1 MTNMA
6 NTDVTIILKCVW
18 LMYYSIQ
25 IQCQD
30 FPNNIWHIS
39 GKDVKINLQIL
50 GTGQQYSSQISSQL
64 KVL

>member
-1 MTNMA
+1 
-6 NTDVTIILKCVW
+6 
-18 LMYYSIQ
+18 MYYSIQ